1 MIFIKIILFFQIN
14 RNNNNNSI
22 TANQNH
28 SHIHVSTSASTHKPV
43 ITTLKPVEEAEG
55 LYMKMDGNMEDWSLS
70 GASPKQIPSPMQED
84 CIQTNG
90 PPGS

>member
-1 MIFIKIILFFQIN
+1 
-14 RNNNNNSI
+14 
-22 TANQNH
+22 
-28 SHIHVSTSASTHKPV
+28 
-43 ITTLKPVEEAEG
+43 
-55 LYMKMDGNMEDWSLS
+55 MKMDGNMEDWSLS